1 MNKWVAAA
9 IAIGVALVVGSIA
22 ARVVRNLLSRPR
34 QPEGLRNSAGAIASL
49 VFSVVVIAGL
59 ITALGMVNKESL
71 DQLPQQLVD
80 YVPRALSAAIVLIAA
95 NVVSA
100 FAASAL
106 ERSMGHASPS
116 VRQKVPVL
124 VKSVIFGMAG
134 LIAANQLGVDTTII
148 TLAAAALFFSIGLS
162 AALMAGFGSRKVS
175 AEIAAGRALRQLLE
189 PGDVVGVGT
198 VHGTLVKVHAVA
210 SEVLTAAGEVRLVPN
225 SQFLDHALSLV
236 RDPART
242 DGDLAAG

>member
-9 IAIGVALVVGSIA
+9 IAIAAALVVGSIA
-22 ARVVRNLLSRPR
+22 ARIVRNLLVRPR

-49 VFSVVVIAGL
+49 VFSAVMIAGL
-59 ITALGMVNKESL
+59 ITALGMVNQESL
-71 DQLPQQLVD
+71 DRLPEQLVN
-80 YVPRALSAAIVLIAA
+80 YVPKALSAAIVLIAA

-106 ERSMGHASPS
+106 ERSMGYASPS

-124 VKSVIFGMAG
+124 VKGVIFGMAG

-148 TLAAAALFFSIGLS
+148 TLAAASLFFSIGL
-162 AALMAGFGSRKVS
+162 AASLMIGFGSRKVS
-175 AEIAAGRALRQLLE
+175 GEIAAGRALRQLLA
-189 PGDVVGVGT
+189 PGDTVGVGP
-198 VHGTLVKVHAVA
+198 VQGTLVKVHAVA
-210 SEVLTAAGEVRLVPN
+210 AEILTPGGEVRLVPN

-236 RDPART
+236 RDPA
-242 DGDLAAG
+242 AATSPDAA